1 MKQFTILGCAALALA
16 ACAQR
21 PADTAYLAG
30 TLHNYEGKGYALLI
44 NSDTIGD
51 AVYDTIDVQADG
63 TFLMPVKTT
72 KNVERGLYLEYLGDN
87 RGVINCYLKPGD
99 TLRVDVT
106 GGMKEETL
114 FGETMTRYV
123 STPVFNGSTCV
134 ESEYLNL
141 PSYYDYKYK
150 NDDGSQVSFK
160 DYMAQIEAQQAFRR
174 GKLEGACPEFV
185 AEQTPAID
193 GLKTQY
199 SFVYARR
206 LQIDGNHPE
215 QDTDFMAYVNSID
228 LNDEANMAGGGQS
241 TTTGDAVSFKLSI
254 QPDLYKGE
262 PQDARFY
269 CFLRDSIQNPV
280 VRETLADDR
289 MHIYLAMGTNSDLQR
304 LFEVYR
310 TVSGTSERF
319 KENEKV
325 YNNLAR
331 LLPGVKATDFEM
343 QDVDGNTVRFLD
355 VIGQGKVT
363 YIDFWATWCGPCCAE
378 IPFVEKL
385 VEKYKNNPKIEFLSI
400 SLDKDLKKWHEKLDR
415 DKPTWRQYVIPDNF
429 ESAFAKEYNITA
441 IPRFMVFDGEGR
453 IITINAE
460 RPSAPN
466 IVQVIDGY
474 LE

>member
-1 MKQFTILGCAALALA
+1 MKTLTFIGLAALALA
-16 ACAQR
+16 ACAQQ

-44 NSDTIGD
+44 NNDAIGD
-51 AVYDTIDVQADG
+51 DVYDTIDVQTDG
-63 TFLMPVKTT
+63 TFFMPVKTT

-114 FGETMTRYV
+114 LGETMTRYV
-123 STPVFNGSTCV
+123 STPTFSGSTRI

-141 PSYYDYKYK
+141 SPFYDYKYK

-160 DYMAQIEAQQAFRR
+160 DFMAQVEAQQAFLR

-193 GLKTQY
+193 GLKEQY

-206 LQIDGNHPE
+206 LRIDGNHPE
-215 QDTDFMAYVNSID
+215 QDADFMAYVNSID
-228 LNDEANMAGGGQS
+228 LNDEANIAGEGQF
-241 TTTGDAVSFKLSI
+241 TTTGEAVEFKLSI
-254 QPDLYKGE
+254 QPELYKDE
-262 PQDARFY
+262 PGDARY
-269 CFLRDSIQNPV
+269 YSFLRDSISNQT
-280 VRETLADDR
+280 VRETLADGR
-289 MHIYLAMGTNSDLQR
+289 MHIYLAMGVNEDLQR
-304 LFEVYR
+304 NFDIYK
-310 TVSGTSERF
+310 TVSNTSEQF

-325 YNNLAR
+325 YNSLAR
-331 LLPGVKATDFEM
+331 LLPGVKATDFDM
-343 QDVDGNTVRFLD
+343 QDVDGNIVRFLD

-400 SLDKDLKKWHEKLDR
+400 SLDNDLKKWHEKLDR
-415 DKPTWRQYVIPDNF
+415 DKPTWRQYVIPENF
-429 ESAFAKEYNITA
+429 KSDFAVEYNITA

-466 IVQVIDGY
+466 IGQVIDGY

>member
-1 MKQFTILGCAALALA
+1 MNPISEQIS
-16 ACAQR
+16 R
-21 PADTAYLAG
+21 
-30 TLHNYEGKGYALLI
+30 
-44 NSDTIGD
+44 IG
-51 AVYDTIDVQADG
+51 VV
-63 TFLMPVKTT
+63 PV
-72 KNVERGLYLEYLGDN
+72 
-87 RGVINCYLKPGD
+87 I
-99 TLRVDVT
+99 
-106 GGMKEETL
+106 
-114 FGETMTRYV
+114 
-123 STPVFNGSTCV
+123 
-134 ESEYLNL
+134 
-141 PSYYDYKYK
+141 
-150 NDDGSQVSFK
+150 
-160 DYMAQIEAQQAFRR
+160 
-174 GKLEGACPEFV
+174 KL
-185 AEQTPAID
+185 
-193 GLKTQY
+193 
-199 SFVYARR
+199 
-206 LQIDGNHPE
+206 NHPE
-215 QDTDFMAYVNSID
+215 QDADFMAYVNSID

-254 QPDLYKGE
+254 QPDLYKDE

-269 CFLRDSIQNPV
+269 CFLRDSIQNSA
-280 VRETLADDR
+280 VREKLADDR
-289 MHIYLAMGTNSDLQR
+289 MHIYLAMGMNNDLQH
-304 LFEVYR
+304 LFEIYR

-385 VEKYKNNPKIEFLSI
+385 VERYKGNPKIEFLSI
-400 SLDKDLKKWHEKLDR
+400 SLDKDLAKWHEKLDR